1 MRTKRS
7 GDAHLLISGLD
18 AIADQAEMQTPN
30 LLASRP
36 QWPQMCY
43 NMHIMNGAL
52 LLILASACFLAGYFL
67 YAKLIERKLGID
79 PSIPTPAHVKK
90 DGVDF
95 IPAHPTVLFGHH
107 FAAIA
112 GAGPIVGPVL
122 AAEFGWG
129 SVALWIV
136 LGCIFI
142 GAAHDMISLF
152 LSIRH
157 GGESI
162 GSVIGTV
169 LGRPGKVLFLL
180 FSWSALV
187 LVVSEF
193 TRQIAGTFVAD
204 PAIATASLLFIG
216 EAILFG
222 LCVNKW
228 KMSVLWTSLVFV
240 PVMFAFVWVGNAF
253 PLDLVALCGWSPE
266 TVRMVWTLVLLVY
279 CFFAATCPVWILLQ
293 PRDYLNAYL
302 LYAMMALGFLGVFIA
317 HPTLQLDAFTGFVG
331 EGRFGEQLLFP
342 LLFVTVACGACSGFH
357 ALVASGTSA
366 KQLDNERGVRPIAY
380 GGMLLEGVLAIIA
393 LVGVAGAYASQ
404 QEYVTAIKGME
415 PVQMFASTVAGMCV
429 KLFSAIGLEPA
440 TGKRI
445 AESFMLLSVS
455 AFLMTSVDAG
465 TRLARFSWQEL
476 VGKGEGKSEQVGL
489 RKIAYNMYVGTAL
502 VVGLAAALLLGA
514 PATAKQ
520 LWTIFASANQL
531 LAALTLLSATLW
543 FMKNNRPTWMT
554 AIPMVFMLSVSSLA
568 LGTLCWKSFTG
579 ATIDW
584 VKGGA
589 TGFLLA
595 LAVILVVY
603 AVKAAARVRRG

>member
-1 MRTKRS
+1 
-7 GDAHLLISGLD
+7 
-18 AIADQAEMQTPN
+18 
-30 LLASRP
+30 
-36 QWPQMCY
+36 
-43 NMHIMNGAL
+43 MNGAL
-52 LLILASACFLAGYFL
+52 LLVLAGAFFLAGYFL
-67 YAKLIERKLGID
+67 YSRLLAKKLGVD
-79 PSIPTPAHVKK
+79 PSIPTPAHTRR

-122 AAEFGWG
+122 AAEFGWA

-136 LGCIFI
+136 LGCVFI

-162 GSVIGTV
+162 GSVIGTI
-169 LGRPGKVLFLL
+169 LGKPGKVLFLL

-216 EAILFG
+216 EAIVFG

-228 KMSVLWTSLVFV
+228 KMSVLWTSVVFV

-253 PLDLVALCGWSPE
+253 PLDLVALFGWSTE
-266 TVRMVWTLVLLVY
+266 TVRMVWTIVLLVY

-302 LYAMMALGFLGVFIA
+302 LYAMIALGFLGVFVA

-366 KQLDNERGVRPIAY
+366 KQLDSEKGVRPIAY

-393 LVGVAGAYASQ
+393 LIGVAGAYASQ
-404 QEYVTAIKGME
+404 QEYVEAIKGME
-415 PVQMFASTVAGMCV
+415 PVQMFANTIAGMCV
-429 KLFSAIGLEPA
+429 KLFSSIGLEPA

-476 VGKGEGKSEQVGL
+476 VGKPDEKSGAA
-489 RKIAYNMYVGTAL
+489 KKAAYNMYFGTFI
-502 VVGLAAALLLGA
+502 VVALAAGLLLGA
-514 PATAKQ
+514 PKTAKQ

-531 LAALTLLSATLW
+531 LAALTLLAATLW
-543 FMKNNRPTWMT
+543 FIKNRKPCWMT
-554 AIPMVFMLSVSSLA
+554 AIPMTFMLLVSSIA
-568 LGTLCWKSFTG
+568 LGMLCWKSFSG
-579 ATIDW
+579 ESVDW

-595 LAVILVVY
+595 LAVVLVVL
-603 AVKAAARVRRG
+603 AVRVSTKPSQEGK

>member
-1 MRTKRS
+1 
-7 GDAHLLISGLD
+7 
-18 AIADQAEMQTPN
+18 
-30 LLASRP
+30 
-36 QWPQMCY
+36 
-43 NMHIMNGAL
+43 MNGATL
-52 LLILASACFLAGYFL
+52 LLLASACFLVGYFL
-67 YAKLIERKLGID
+67 YAKMIERKLGVD
-79 PSIPTPAHVKK
+79 PSIPTPAHTKK

-129 SVALWIV
+129 SVALWII

-162 GSVIGTV
+162 GTVIGTI
-169 LGRPGKVLFLL
+169 LGKPGKILFLL

-193 TRQIAGTFVAD
+193 TRQIAGTFVDD
-204 PAIATASLLFIG
+204 PAIATASLLFIA

-228 KMSVLWTSLVFV
+228 KMSVLWSSLIFV
-240 PVMFAFVWVGNAF
+240 PVMFAFVWVGNVY
-253 PLDLVALCGWSPE
+253 PLDLVKLCGWSPE
-266 TVRMVWTLVLLVY
+266 TVRMVWTIVLLVY

-317 HPTLQLDAFTGFVG
+317 HPTLQLEAFTGLVG
-331 EGRFGEQLLFP
+331 EGRFGPQLLFP

-366 KQLDNERGVRPIAY
+366 KQLDSEKGVRPVAY

-393 LVGVAGAYASQ
+393 LIGVAGAFASQ
-404 QEYVTAIKGME
+404 QEYVEAIKAKE
-415 PVQMFASTVAGMCV
+415 PVQMFASTVAAMCV
-429 KLFSAIGLEPA
+429 KLFSAIGLEQEL
-440 TGKRI
+440 GKRI

-476 VGKGEGKSEQVGL
+476 IGKPTEGSGVPKKV
-489 RKIAYNMYVGTAL
+489 AYNMYFGTFF
-502 VVGLAAALLLGA
+502 VVALAAALLLGA
-514 PATAKQ
+514 SNTAKQ

-543 FMKNNRPTWMT
+543 FVKNKKPAWITGF
-554 AIPMVFMLSVSSLA
+554 PMVFMLGVSSLA

-579 ATIDW
+579 ETIDW

-589 TGFLLA
+589 TGFLLT
-595 LAVILVVY
+595 LAIVLVCY
-603 AVKAAARVRRG
+603 GVKAAAGTFRENR

>member
-1 MRTKRS
+1 
-7 GDAHLLISGLD
+7 
-18 AIADQAEMQTPN
+18 
-30 LLASRP
+30 
-36 QWPQMCY
+36 
-43 NMHIMNGAL
+43 MNGATL
-52 LLILASACFLAGYFL
+52 LLLASACFLVGYFL
-67 YAKLIERKLGID
+67 YAKMIERKLGVD
-79 PSIPTPAHVKK
+79 PSIPTPAHTKK

-129 SVALWIV
+129 SVALWII

-162 GSVIGTV
+162 GTVIGTI
-169 LGRPGKVLFLL
+169 LGKPGKLLFLL

-193 TRQIAGTFVAD
+193 TRQIAGTFVDD
-204 PAIATASLLFIG
+204 PAIATASLLFIA

-228 KMSVLWTSLVFV
+228 KMSVLWSSLIFV
-240 PVMFAFVWVGNAF
+240 PVMFAFVWVGNVY
-253 PLDLVALCGWSPE
+253 PLDLVKLCGWSPE
-266 TVRMVWTLVLLVY
+266 TVRMVWTIVLLVY

-302 LYAMMALGFLGVFIA
+302 LYAMMALGFLGVFIV
-317 HPTLQLDAFTGFVG
+317 HPTLQLDAFTGLVG
-331 EGRFGEQLLFP
+331 EGRFGPQLLFP

-366 KQLDNERGVRPIAY
+366 KQLDSEKGVRPVAY

-393 LVGVAGAYASQ
+393 LIGVAGAFASQ
-404 QEYVTAIKGME
+404 QEYVEAIKAKE
-415 PVQMFASTVAGMCV
+415 PVQMFASTVAAMCV
-429 KLFSAIGLEPA
+429 KLFSAIGLEQEL
-440 TGKRI
+440 GKRI

-476 VGKGEGKSEQVGL
+476 IGKPTEGSGVPKKV
-489 RKIAYNMYVGTAL
+489 AYNMYFGTFF
-502 VVGLAAALLLGA
+502 VVALAAALLLGA
-514 PATAKQ
+514 SNTAKQ

-543 FMKNNRPTWMT
+543 FVKNKKPAWITGF
-554 AIPMVFMLSVSSLA
+554 PMVFMLGVSSLA

-579 ATIDW
+579 ETIDW

-589 TGFLLA
+589 TGFLLT
-595 LAVILVVY
+595 LAIVLVCY
-603 AVKAAARVRRG
+603 GIKAAAGTFRENR

>member
-1 MRTKRS
+1 
-7 GDAHLLISGLD
+7 
-18 AIADQAEMQTPN
+18 
-30 LLASRP
+30 
-36 QWPQMCY
+36 
-43 NMHIMNGAL
+43 MNGAT
-52 LLILASACFLAGYFL
+52 LLIAASACFLAGYFI
-67 YAKLIERKLGID
+67 YAKLIARKLIID
-79 PSIPTPAHVKK
+79 ASIPTPAHVKR

-122 AAEFGWG
+122 AAEFGWA

-142 GAAHDMISLF
+142 GAVHDMVSLF
-152 LSIRH
+152 LSVRH

-162 GSVIGTV
+162 GSIIGTI
-169 LGRPGKVLFLL
+169 LGKPGKVLFLL

-222 LCVNKW
+222 LCVNRW
-228 KMSVLWTSLVFV
+228 RMSVLWTSLVFV
-240 PVMFAFVWVGNAF
+240 PMMFAFVWIGNLY
-253 PLDLVALCGWSPE
+253 PLDLAALFGWSPQV
-266 TVRMVWTLVLLVY
+266 VRMVWTIVLLVY

-302 LYAMMALGFLGVFIA
+302 LYAMMALGFIGVFIA
-317 HPTLQLDAFTGFVG
+317 HPQLKLDAFTGWTG
-331 EGRFGEQLLFP
+331 DGRFGVQALFP

-357 ALVASGTSA
+357 ALVASGTTA
-366 KQLDNERGVRPIAY
+366 KQLDSERGIRPIAY
-380 GGMLLEGVLAIIA
+380 GGMLLEGALAIIA

-404 QEYVTAIKGME
+404 SEYVAAIKGME
-415 PVQMFASTVAGMCV
+415 PVQMFASSVAGMCI
-429 KLFSAIGLEPA
+429 KLFSLLGIAPE

-476 VGKGEGKSEQVGL
+476 VGRGDEKQHPV
-489 RKIAYNMYVGTAL
+489 RKIAYNMYTGTL
-502 VVGLAAALLLGA
+502 VVVALAAGLLLGA
-514 PATAKQ
+514 PATARQ

-531 LAALTLLSATLW
+531 LAALTFLAATLW
-543 FMKNNRPTWMT
+543 FMKNRRPVWMT
-554 AIPMVFMLSVSSLA
+554 AAPMIFMLAVSSIA
-568 LGTLCWKSFTG
+568 LGTLCWNSFTG
-579 ATIDW
+579 ETVDW
-584 VKGGA
+584 VKGVA
-589 TGFLLA
+589 TGFLLS
-595 LAVILVVY
+595 LAAVLVCFGVNS
-603 AVKAAARVRRG
+603 AASVRGAKS

>member
-1 MRTKRS
+1 
-7 GDAHLLISGLD
+7 
-18 AIADQAEMQTPN
+18 
-30 LLASRP
+30 
-36 QWPQMCY
+36 
-43 NMHIMNGAL
+43 MNGATL
-52 LLILASACFLAGYFL
+52 LLLVSACFLVGYFL
-67 YAKLIERKLGID
+67 YAKMIERKLGVD
-79 PSIPTPAHVKK
+79 PSIPTPAHTKK

-129 SVALWIV
+129 SVALWII

-162 GSVIGTV
+162 GTVIGTI
-169 LGRPGKVLFLL
+169 LGKPGKILFLL

-193 TRQIAGTFVAD
+193 TRQIAGTFVDD
-204 PAIATASLLFIG
+204 PAIATASLLFIA

-228 KMSVLWTSLVFV
+228 KMSVLWSSLIFV
-240 PVMFAFVWVGNAF
+240 PVMFAFVWVGNVY
-253 PLDLVALCGWSPE
+253 PLDLVKLCGWSTE
-266 TVRMVWTLVLLVY
+266 TVRMVWTIVLLVY

-317 HPTLQLDAFTGFVG
+317 HPTLQLDAFTGLVG
-331 EGRFGEQLLFP
+331 EGRFGPQLLFP

-366 KQLDNERGVRPIAY
+366 KQLDSEKGVRPVAY

-393 LVGVAGAYASQ
+393 LIGVAGAFASQ
-404 QEYVTAIKGME
+404 QEYVEAIKAKE
-415 PVQMFASTVAGMCV
+415 PVQMFASTVAAMCV
-429 KLFSAIGLEPA
+429 KLFSAIGLEQEL
-440 TGKRI
+440 GKRI

-476 VGKGEGKSEQVGL
+476 IGKPTEGSGVPKKV
-489 RKIAYNMYVGTAL
+489 AYNMYFGTFF
-502 VVGLAAALLLGA
+502 VVALAAALLLGA
-514 PATAKQ
+514 SNTAKQ

-543 FMKNNRPTWMT
+543 FVKNKKPAWITGF
-554 AIPMVFMLSVSSLA
+554 PMVFMLGVSSLA

-579 ATIDW
+579 ETIDW

-589 TGFLLA
+589 TGFLLT
-595 LAVILVVY
+595 LAIVLVCY
-603 AVKAAARVRRG
+603 GIKAAAGTFRENR